1 MTHGTIAGAD
11 GRDGFVTDL
20 GPGLG
25 AVVTQ
30 RAVLFGDEHPLVLDN
45 GARLAPVEV
54 AYETYGT
61 LDPTRTNA
69 VVLCHALTGDA
80 HAAGHHGEPERRGW
94 WDALVGP
101 GRAIDTDR
109 WFVVCANLLGGC
121 RGTTGPSSPDPA
133 TGAPYGLDFPALS
146 VADLVRVQRALVRHL
161 GVDHVAAVVGGSLG
175 GMQAL
180 EWALQAPGEVGR
192 IAVLCASSRLTAQN
206 LALSTAARAGILAD
220 PDFRG
225 GRYAEQGVV
234 PRAGLTA
241 ARMLGHVTYVSEE
254 ALDRKFGRRRRPT
267 SDAAGPGATG
277 SNPPSPPVA
286 PTTPRDPDGVAHLA
300 ARRDPV
306 GATPPVVPGVAGRP
320 GDAGDPRPHPAR
332 DGHDWFAPSFEVEH
346 YLAHQAASFLER
358 FDALSYLW
366 LTKVMDDFAPFD
378 APDAAERLAAARGA
392 GVRVLV
398 ETFTSDWRFGPEHG
412 DRIAAALRDAGV
424 AVERRDVASPWGH
437 DSFLLPLAEHL
448 AVVRGFLEA

>member
-20 GPGLG
+20 GPGLD
-25 AVVTQ
+25 AVATQ
-30 RAVLFGDEHPLVLDN
+30 RAVLFDVGDPLVLDN
-45 GARLAPVEV
+45 GTELAPVEV
-54 AYETYGT
+54 VYETYGS
-61 LDPTRTNA
+61 LDPAGANA

-80 HAAGHHGEPERRGW
+80 HAAGHHGDPDRRGW

-121 RGTTGPSSPDPA
+121 RGTTGPGSPDPA
-133 TGAPYGLDFPALS
+133 TGTAYGLDFPALT
-146 VADLVRVQRALVRHL
+146 VADLVRVQRALVRRL
-161 GVDHVAAVVGGSLG
+161 GIARVAAVVGGSLG

-180 EWALQAPGEVGR
+180 EWTLQAPDEVDR

-254 ALDRKFGRRRRPT
+254 ALERKFGRRRRPT
-267 SDAAGPGATG
+267 TGGAAP
-277 SNPPSPPVA
+277 
-286 PTTPRDPDGVAHLA
+286 A
-300 ARRDPV
+300 A
-306 GATPPVVPGVAGRP
+306 
-320 GDAGDPRPHPAR
+320 AGDPRPVPAR

-346 YLAHQAASFLER
+346 YLEHQASSFLER

-378 APDAAERLAAARGA
+378 APDAAARLAGVRAA

-412 DRIAAALRDAGV
+412 DRIAGALRDAGV
-424 AVERRDVASPWGH
+424 PVDRHDLASPWGH

-448 AVVRGFLEA
+448 DLVRGFLEA